1 MKTGIKNSLLAL
13 GFFGIL
19 ASITST
25 ASAGYFDNAPATRCD
40 VQLTRNMQT
49 GSEGTEVTVLQS
61 FLNRAGYLGA
71 TPNGYFG
78 PSTTSAVRAFQRDN
92 GLSASGYVGDATL
105 NAINERFC
113 DTDLR
118 GNNLSYS
125 NYGYGSSYG
134 YSSGVT
140 YVDAFDPYVRVVSPQ
155 VTNPIVYSNPLQH
168 NTASIYTTPYSNNYN
183 SNVPF
188 TSQVQGTNIVY
199 NPTSGYLYG
208 VTPQP
213 GVLTIITPNAGAA
226 YFEGDSVNISWTT
239 NNLNN
244 VIANGYQI
252 LLENTS
258 SNQSKV
264 AAITQSN
271 STSFVLTKELLDS
284 VCVGIC
290 DKNNTGSFRIVITT
304 PVTDIAGVTTIMR
317 AAVAPITIKRPFY
330 GTYGVVTINGSKNPV
345 DSGEIFKLYVN
356 IPSISYFNP
365 ILYNG
370 YSFSIRAV
378 CANSIGVNIAGFTC
392 GQEFSAP
399 VNYISSQQEIP
410 TIITN
415 PIYYKQDVAFVVTVY
430 DPSGVAIGTSQTIVS
445 VNPKPFSF

>member
-1 MKTGIKNSLLAL
+1 MKSGIKNSLLAL

-19 ASITST
+19 VSITNT
-25 ASAGYFDNAPATRCD
+25 VNAGYFANTTSARCD

-61 FLNRAGYLGA
+61 FLNRAGYLSV
-71 TPNGYFG
+71 TPNGHFG

-92 GLSASGYVGDATL
+92 DLSASGYVGDATL

-118 GNNLSYS
+118 GDNLSYS
-125 NYGYGSSYG
+125 NYGYP
-134 YSSGVT
+134 SGVT
-140 YVDAFDPYVRVVSPQ
+140 YVDNYDPYVQVVNPQ
-155 VTNPIVYSNPLQH
+155 VSSPIVYNNPLQQ
-168 NTASIYTTPYSNNYN
+168 NTASIYTTPIYQPQTT
-183 SNVPF
+183 NV
-188 TSQVQGTNIVY
+188 VY

-208 VTPQP
+208 ITPQP
-213 GVLTIITPNAGAA
+213 GVLTIVTPTASAG
-226 YFEGDSVNISWTT
+226 YFEGDTVNIAWTT

-284 VCVGIC
+284 VCSGIC
-290 DKNNTGSFRIVITT
+290 DNNNTNSFRIVITT

-317 AAVAPITIKRPFY
+317 AAIAPVTIKRPFY
-330 GTYGVVTINGSKNPV
+330 GSYGVITINGSKNPV

-356 IPSISYFNP
+356 IPSMSYMNP
-365 ILYNG
+365 SLYNG
-370 YSFSIRAV
+370 YSFSIHAV
-378 CANSIGVNIAGFTC
+378 CTNSLQVNIAGFTC
-392 GQEFSAP
+392 GQEFSVP
-399 VNYISSQQEIP
+399 VNSISQQEIP

-415 PIYYKQDVAFVVTVY
+415 PTYYKQDVSFVVTVY
-430 DPSGVAIGTSQTIVS
+430 NPAGTAIGTSQTIVS
-445 VNPKPFSF
+445 VNPKPFAW